1 MMAAIRSNP
10 ECAASERIPKL
21 PVVIPTTIFSAV
33 IAIAANTEFPATE
46 RFSACMV
53 AVEYGIGDSDMR

>member
-1 MMAAIRSNP
+1 VM
-10 ECAASERIPKL
+10 
-21 PVVIPTTIFSAV
+21 PTTIFSPV